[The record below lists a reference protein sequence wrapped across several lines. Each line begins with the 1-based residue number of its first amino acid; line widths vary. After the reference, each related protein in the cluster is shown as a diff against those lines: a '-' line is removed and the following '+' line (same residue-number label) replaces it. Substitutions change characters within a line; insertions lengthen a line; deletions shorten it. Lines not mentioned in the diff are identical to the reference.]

1 MSKKLG
7 VIAVVRKSEVED
19 SHRVVCTFDNIKDA
33 NDWID
38 NTYRRG
44 EYYVTP
50 CKMQIVTDSPVPAK
64 SIQFMTAMYDN
75 HFGEGALAIRCTLD
89 EMSPA
94 SLSWMKLCVK
104 IPHVP
109 VVYEFNKQGE

>member
-7 VIAVVRKSEVED
+7 VIAVVRKSEEG
-19 SHRVVCTFDNIKDA
+19 HRVVCTFDNIKDA
-33 NDWID
+33 SEWID

-44 EYYVTP
+44 EYYITP
-50 CKMQIVTDSPVPAK
+50 CKMRILSDIHESVKD
-64 SIQFMTAMYDN
+64 IQFMTVMYDN
-75 HFGEGALAIRCTLD
+75 HFGEGTLALRCTLD

-104 IPHVP
+104 SNHVP

>member
-1 MSKKLG
+1 MSKKLD
-7 VIAVVRKSEVED
+7 VIAVVRKSEEG
-19 SHRVVCTFDNIKDA
+19 HRVMCTFDNCKDA
-33 NDWID
+33 GEWID

-50 CKMQIVTDSPVPAK
+50 CKMQILSDIPESVK
-64 SIQFMTAMYDN
+64 CGMQFMTVMYDN
-75 HFGEGALAIRCTLD
+75 HFGEGTLALRCTLD

-104 IPHVP
+104 SSHVP
-109 VVYEFNKQGE
+109 IVYEFKKQGE

>member
-1 MSKKLG
+1 MSKKLD
-7 VIAVVRKSEVED
+7 VIAVVRKSEEG
-19 SHRVVCTFDNIKDA
+19 HRVMCTFDNSKDA
-33 NDWID
+33 QDWIY

-44 EYYVTP
+44 DYYVVP
-50 CKMQIVTDSPVPAK
+50 CKMQIVLDSPVQAK

-75 HFGEGALAIRCTLD
+75 HFGKGTLAIRCTLD

-104 IPHVP
+104 VQHVP
-109 VVYEFNKQGE
+109 VVYEFEEQNV